1 MSRKKA
7 CNNKIKSIYTF
18 ESSSPEVFYEN
29 VVLLVKSQS
38 FHHIETSQLICRVNQ
53 STGFYMIVT
62 LAFNKLKIPNIL

>member
-7 CNNKIKSIYTF
+7 CNYQIKSIYIF
-18 ESSSPEVFYEN
+18 ESSSPEAFCEN
-29 VVLLVKSQS
+29 IVSRYKRRS

-62 LAFNKLKIPNIL
+62 LAFNELKIPNIL